1 MYFLI
6 FQTKDMLKL
15 GLNFNES
22 QPVYAYKRYG
32 YKKDCISYDL
42 KNLCSEKVTRPACH
56 FLYSSVSFIQI
67 RFD

>member
-22 QPVYAYKRYG
+22 KRYG

-42 KNLCSEKVTRPACH
+42 ENLCSEKVTRPACH
-56 FLYSSVSFIQI
+56 FLYLSVSFIQM

>member
-1 MYFLI
+1 
-6 FQTKDMLKL
+6 MLKL

-22 QPVYAYKRYG
+22 KRYG

-42 KNLCSEKVTRPACH
+42 ENLCSEKVTRPACH
-56 FLYSSVSFIQI
+56 FLYLSVSFIQM